1 MKIAVTGASGFVG
14 KHLSRL
20 LVDRGH
26 EVVAISR
33 TGDAVDGAEG
43 VVGDVVSGAGPAD
56 GKGLD
61 AVFKGCDAVVHLVAI
76 LNESRP
82 QVTFE
87 RVHVFGTKNV
97 VQFMEKAKVG
107 RIVYVSGLGA
117 DLASRSDY
125 ARTKALAEQVVKDSG
140 LKWTIFRPGLMFG
153 PGDGFFTDAL
163 ARRLVRGAPVT
174 PVVQVHSRFQPV
186 WVGDVVKAIADSLER
201 DDTAGQVY
209 ELAGPHSYT
218 LEELIDQVREQLGAR
233 HPKVRVPVSLVALAL
248 PFVEL
253 LSNPPLTRSQ
263 FVQLLE
269 GSVAD
274 SSLVAKTFDLP
285 MKRLE
290 EVLPEYLARS

>member
-1 MKIAVTGASGFVG
+1 VKIAVTGASGFVG

-26 EVVAISR
+26 EVAAISR
-33 TGDAVDGAEG
+33 TGAAVDGAEG
-43 VVGDVVSGAGPAD
+43 VVGDVVSGAGPAP

-76 LNESRP
+76 LNEKRP

-125 ARTKALAEQVVKDSG
+125 ARTKARAEEIVKASG
-140 LKWTIFRPGLMFG
+140 LEWTIFRPGLMFG
-153 PGDGFFTDAL
+153 SGDGFFTDAL

-174 PVVQVHSRFQPV
+174 PVIQVHSRFQPV

-201 DDTAGQVY
+201 KDTVGQVY

-218 LEELIDQVREQLGAR
+218 LEELIDKVRERLDAR
-233 HPKVRVPVSLVALAL
+233 NPKVRVPVALVALAL

-253 LSNPPLTRSQ
+253 LPDPPITRSQ

-274 SSLVAKTFDLP
+274 ASAAARTFDLP
-285 MKRLE
+285 MRRLE
-290 EVLPEYLARS
+290 EVLPEYLARR